1 MVHIE
6 GDYVL
11 IGAQAFSV
19 RKRFLEFRW
28 EARAGP
34 ILFINVG
41 DKKLGL
47 AFFCHRRPD
56 RSFTIL
62 GYKSPLCSRCTGLLL
77 GFFGFIWLGLFQV
90 HIPAMAVILLMVP
103 TVIDGVSQ
111 LAGFRESNN
120 LTRLLTGFMFTFGF
134 ISMLVK

>member
-11 IGAQAFSV
+11 ICAKSSSV
-19 RKRFLEFRW
+19 RKRFLEFKW

-34 ILFINVG
+34 VLFINVG
-41 DKKLGL
+41 ETKLGL
-47 AFFCHRRPD
+47 ALFCHRRLD

-62 GYKSPLCSRCTGLLL
+62 GYNSPLCSRCTGLLL
-77 GFFGFIWLGLFQV
+77 GFFGFIWLTLFQV

-103 TVIDGVSQ
+103 MVIDGISQ

-120 LTRLLTGFMFTFGF
+120 VVRLLTGFMFTFGF
-134 ISMLVK
+134 MSMLVK